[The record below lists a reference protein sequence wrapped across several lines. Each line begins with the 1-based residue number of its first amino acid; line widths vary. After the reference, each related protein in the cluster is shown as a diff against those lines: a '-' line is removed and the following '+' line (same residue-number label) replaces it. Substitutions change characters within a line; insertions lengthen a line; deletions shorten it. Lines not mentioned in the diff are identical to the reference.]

1 MLSDEDFYAR
11 LAYEAKI
18 LEEEEPSFKPIGGD
32 LTMWEG
38 FILGT
43 GMYEGGVFKIQ
54 ITVTRKFPY
63 ESPRVKWLTPIWH
76 PNIYKKRVCVGAMG
90 KDWTPTMS
98 IAGLI
103 EALRNLLNFP
113 NPNSPLKVIQHIH
126 ELYGRDMYHL
136 RLQLLHCYYNILSLN
151 P

>member
-1 MLSDEDFYAR
+1 MLSEEDFYAR

-18 LEEEEPSFKPIGGD
+18 LEEEEPTFKPVGGD
-32 LTMWEG
+32 LTIWEG

-43 GMYEGGVFKIQ
+43 GLYEGGVFKIQ
-54 ITVTRKFPY
+54 IIIPRNFPFK
-63 ESPRVKWLTPIWH
+63 PPVVKWLTEIWH
-76 PNIYKKRVCVGAMG
+76 PNIYKKKVCIGVQG

-113 NPNSPLKVIQHIH
+113 NPNSPLNYEAANQMKNNPKKYEQKVR
-126 ELYGRDMYHL
+126 EYVKKYAK
-136 RLQLLHCYYNILSLN
+136 
-151 P
+151 

>member
-1 MLSDEDFYAR
+1 MLSEEDFYAR

-18 LEEEEPSFKPIGGD
+18 LEDEEPSFKPIDGD
-32 LTMWEG
+32 LTNWSG

-43 GMYEGGVFKIQ
+43 GLYDGGVFKIQ
-54 ITVTRKFPY
+54 IIITRKFPY
-63 ESPRVKWLTPIWH
+63 EAPKVKWLTQIWH
-76 PNIYKKRVCVGAMG
+76 PNIFHNKICVGVQG

-113 NPNSPLKVIQHIH
+113 NPNSPLNSEAANQMKVNRKKYEAQVKK
-126 ELYGRDMYHL
+126 L
-136 RLQLLHCYYNILSLN
+136 ILKYAKWDDL
-151 P
+151 

>member
-1 MLSDEDFYAR
+1 
-11 LAYEAKI
+11 
-18 LEEEEPSFKPIGGD
+18 
-32 LTMWEG
+32 
-38 FILGT
+38 
-43 GMYEGGVFKIQ
+43 
-54 ITVTRKFPY
+54 KFPY

-113 NPNSPLKVIQHIH
+113 NPNSPLNSEAANQMKTNHKRYEEEVK
-126 ELYGRDMYHL
+126 
-136 RLQLLHCYYNILSLN
+136 YYLEKYARWDNL
-151 P
+151 

>member
-1 MLSDEDFYAR
+1 MLSEEDFYAR

-18 LEEEEPSFKPIGGD
+18 LEEEEPSFKPIDGD
-32 LTMWEG
+32 LTTWEG

-43 GMYEGGVFKIQ
+43 GLFEGGVFKIQ
-54 ITVTRKFPY
+54 INVTRKFPF
-63 ESPRVKWLTPIWH
+63 EAPKVKWLSKIWH
-76 PNIYKKRVCVGAMG
+76 PNIYRRKVCVGVQG

-113 NPNSPLKVIQHIH
+113 NPNSPLNSEAANQMKT
-126 ELYGRDMYHL
+126 
-136 RLQLLHCYYNILSLN
+136 N
-151 P
+151 PKKYEQMVRKYVEKYAKWDDL